1 MMLQEK
7 ELEKFNNQEGR
18 STGRGPTKAVRDA
31 RDRKQQI
38 KMAEEF
44 VNILHDEEAI
54 RLEAEEAT
62 NPAAFIPGKKSRH
75 KPPKRL
81 KYEVEESKDKEV
93 EEDEDETELGNK
105 KRKKVQPKKA
115 PAKKVP
121 AEKSAPKK
129 RQKAISK
136 KGAAP
141 CIDDD
146 AMVANIALVAEVIED
161 TRSM

>member
-18 STGRGPTKAVRDA
+18 STDRGPTKAFRDA

-38 KMAEEF
+38 NMAEEF
-44 VNILHDEEAI
+44 VNILDDEEAI

-62 NPAAFIPGKKSRH
+62 NPVTFIPGKKSRY

-81 KYEVEESKDKEV
+81 KYGVEENKDKEVEEV

-105 KRKKVQPKKA
+105 KGKKVQSKKA
-115 PAKKVP
+115 PAKKVS

-129 RQKAISK
+129 RQNQRKVLYPA
-136 KGAAP
+136 
-141 CIDDD
+141 
-146 AMVANIALVAEVIED
+146 
-161 TRSM
+161 